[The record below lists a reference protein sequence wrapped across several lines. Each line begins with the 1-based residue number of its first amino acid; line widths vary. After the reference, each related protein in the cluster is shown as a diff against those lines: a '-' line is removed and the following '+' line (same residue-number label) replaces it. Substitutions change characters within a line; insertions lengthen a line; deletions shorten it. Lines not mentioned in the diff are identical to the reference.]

1 MPPPAHSSTG
11 GRGRT
16 HGGSSLD
23 ESVEELRRKINMLDS
38 DARTYYESAEWTQKE
53 NRQLI
58 AKLRKQNK
66 ELRKAAAAKLAADEQ
81 VVSKGL
87 EDLPTERKS
96 LRNKPGSVA
105 IVKMDE
111 KVRDRINILN
121 LLRYETVKKQKRLE
135 EIKTQYK
142 QMEKESAAAVE
153 TDAGESEEAQK
164 IRDLEN
170 RLDKA
175 NLKCKEAE
183 HIRKT
188 YEQIKAKLEQEHSTF
203 EITLNE
209 LEQEIKKCKEDKK
222 NLETMRNDAIIARD
236 AAKEEL
242 AKMEKQV
249 YEDRRKREIELTEI
263 RKEAEEKK
271 AQNERIERRIAT
283 QRTGSLEDLNQ
294 DLGRGQAGEDEQQK
308 ILEYEA
314 WFQLI
319 KEATGVSGIQEVVS
333 RFENQENTREH
344 LEGLKKENERTIE
357 RLKEEKEKLQAE
369 YEEMKYSGE
378 AKLSSGQRLL
388 EEFEENCREE
398 EKRLAEAQERY
409 KRASTILVHIRSG
422 VEHLSEKLKAQK
434 VPSSQVQKA
443 KVSPSS
449 DEYVLDQLATCEEK
463 LLKLLEELESSGKS
477 VDEIIKQMEAEEFHH
492 AVEPQLPKNN
502 MRIPL
507 PSQIKDNVYDDD
519 QESGDEE
526 DIPTRMAIKQQSQQ
540 LLDTKLRRRVGKRK
554 KTKK

>member
-1 MPPPAHSSTG
+1 MVEATG
-11 GRGRT
+11 FS
-16 HGGSSLD
+16 GSIRSVLDHKSLYNLSLNLGMGIS
-23 ESVEELRRKINMLDS
+23 EDS

-121 LLRYETVKKQKRLE
+121 LLRYETVKKQKRVE
-135 EIKTQYK
+135 ELKTQYE
-142 QMEKESAAAVE
+142 QVEKETEAAVE

-209 LEQEIKKCKEDKK
+209 LEQDIKKCKEDKK

-283 QRTGSLEDLNQ
+283 QRTGSLEDINQ
-294 DLGRGQAGEDEQQK
+294 DQGRGQAGEDEQQK
-308 ILEYEA
+308 IMEYES
-314 WFQLI
+314 WFQQI
-319 KEATGVSGIQEVVS
+319 KEATGVSGIQEVVL
-333 RFENQENTREH
+333 RFENQENTRGR
-344 LEGLKKENERTIE
+344 LESLKKDNERTIE

-388 EEFEENCREE
+388 EEFEEHCREE
-398 EKRLAEAQERY
+398 EKRLADAQERY
-409 KRASTILVHIRSG
+409 KRASGILIHIRSG

-463 LLKLLEELESSGKS
+463 LLKLLEELESSAKS

-492 AVEPQLPKNN
+492 AIEPKLPNYN

-507 PSQIKDNVYDDD
+507 PSQVKDNVYDDD

-526 DIPTRMAIKQQSQQ
+526 DIPTRTAIKMQSQQ
-540 LLDTKLRRRVGKRK
+540 LLDNKLRRRVGKRK